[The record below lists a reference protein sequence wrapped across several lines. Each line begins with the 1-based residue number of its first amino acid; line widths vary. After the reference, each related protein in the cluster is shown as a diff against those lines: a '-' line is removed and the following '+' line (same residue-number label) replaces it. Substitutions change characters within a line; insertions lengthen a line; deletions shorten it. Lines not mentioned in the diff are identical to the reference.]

1 MGLGDGTKRN
11 GLSSL
16 NEPVGVQRQRPKEE
30 MAVEKLSRDQQGA
43 YRRAVRSGDYAEAA
57 RISAIPGFRP
67 HVGGSSAEG
76 NKEVYRQQTENRN
89 NAGKMLYNQGPGD
102 NGADAIEAS
111 VTKTGAT
118 GKSAPSERFAVGGD
132 SSSGPPPVG
141 SSATGGAATP
151 PSGSTS
157 AGNGIPER
165 RPGESDFNYE
175 ERVKQARGQ
184 SEGAY
189 GGDSKAAV
197 DGLRDKFAKQD
208 EARAKAD
215 PFKEGQENDWANGPY
230 ATADDIQERRNASQA
245 QKYGDYLNSEEYK
258 KHTPKQRKA
267 KFDQLKE
274 ANPGFK
280 VSDEI
285 SGSAARAEMS
295 NRAAAGLDPFGSTA
309 QDILAL
315 IPGAKKELAD
325 LNALGSDMDEGL
337 DGYQRRKETRESGRI
352 LSPREESDAKAV
364 LNNLPTGEYVFDD
377 DGPNPFGQSN
387 PKPSDEPSQPVTSAP
402 IKEQEEASNS
412 ITGLGMDILAAG
424 KGAFNYG
431 KDLVKSF
438 FEVPDRESIALN
450 YSASADRFEAE
461 AKEIR
466 EEMNQ
471 VKGDSNYAKGKRRE
485 LQTKANIIDGRA
497 EHYRSYSEKI
507 RTNNFD
513 KNKDKA
519 VNELIQNNPLQLS
532 YGWGWDAAR
541 ATNQE
546 NAAIQRAEEE
556 TRKTVRGYENKS
568 KPDPI
573 TKLR

>member
-285 SGSAARAEMS
+285 SGSAARAGE
-295 NRAAAGLDPFGSTA
+295 D
-309 QDILAL
+309 
-315 IPGAKKELAD
+315 
-325 LNALGSDMDEGL
+325 
-337 DGYQRRKETRESGRI
+337 
-352 LSPREESDAKAV
+352 PREESDAKAV